1 LLYFVALIFSMTMR
15 SISSPDE
22 GSGSCNGQ
30 HRNRPIHETMYRD
43 LRMPKTERGRKGVRG
58 VLYIAEC
65 KLGHE
70 KERGEEEVVI
80 YRWLGE

>member
-1 LLYFVALIFSMTMR
+1 MKDQVLAMDSTGIDRYK
-15 SISSPDE
+15 
-22 GSGSCNGQ
+22 
-30 HRNRPIHETMYRD
+30 ETTYRD

>member
-1 LLYFVALIFSMTMR
+1 
-15 SISSPDE
+15 
-22 GSGSCNGQ
+22 
-30 HRNRPIHETMYRD
+30 MYRD